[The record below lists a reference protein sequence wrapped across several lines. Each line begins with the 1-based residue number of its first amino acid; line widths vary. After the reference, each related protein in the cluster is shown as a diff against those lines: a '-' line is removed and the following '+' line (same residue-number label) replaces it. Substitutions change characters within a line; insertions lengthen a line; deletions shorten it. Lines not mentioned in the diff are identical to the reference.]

1 MATKE
6 TQLVKEKQ
14 NVPNKTR
21 VGVSVCLLTAP
32 SKVVTKASLR
42 VPDGNLKK
50 KNENIVW
57 QRKKARAYEEKCLG
71 ELLFVLY
78 CLPTRYCR
86 LAYDRLCLDKSTPPI
101 TTHSTFHSFTK
112 ETGKVESAKRKT
124 DSNIS
129 QSFGCWDL
137 IG

>member
-50 KNENIVW
+50 KKTKTLCDRE
-57 QRKKARAYEEKCLG
+57 RKRE
-71 ELLFVLY
+71 
-78 CLPTRYCR
+78 PT
-86 LAYDRLCLDKSTPPI
+86 
-101 TTHSTFHSFTK
+101 
-112 ETGKVESAKRKT
+112 KR
-124 DSNIS
+124 SV
-129 QSFGCWDL
+129 
-137 IG
+137 

>member
-71 ELLFVLY
+71 ELLFVFTV
-78 CLPTRYCR
+78 CRHVTVGWHMTGSVWTSPHLPSQHIPPFTALQRKQAKWR
-86 LAYDRLCLDKSTPPI
+86 VRRERQIPISASHLAV
-101 TTHSTFHSFTK
+101 
-112 ETGKVESAKRKT
+112 ET
-124 DSNIS
+124 
-129 QSFGCWDL
+129 W
-137 IG
+137 

>member
-50 KNENIVW
+50 KNENIV
-57 QRKKARAYEEKCLG
+57 
-71 ELLFVLY
+71 
-78 CLPTRYCR
+78 
-86 LAYDRLCLDKSTPPI
+86 
-101 TTHSTFHSFTK
+101 
-112 ETGKVESAKRKT
+112 
-124 DSNIS
+124 
-129 QSFGCWDL
+129 
-137 IG
+137 

>member
-42 VPDGNLKK
+42 VPDGDLKK
-50 KNENIVW
+50 KN
-57 QRKKARAYEEKCLG
+57 RKHCVTEK
-71 ELLFVLY
+71 
-78 CLPTRYCR
+78 
-86 LAYDRLCLDKSTPPI
+86 
-101 TTHSTFHSFTK
+101 
-112 ETGKVESAKRKT
+112 ESESLRREV
-124 DSNIS
+124 
-129 QSFGCWDL
+129 FR
-137 IG
+137 

>member
-42 VPDGNLKK
+42 VPDGDLKK
-50 KNENIVW
+50 NKTKTLCDRERKREPT
-57 QRKKARAYEEKCLG
+57 QRS
-71 ELLFVLY
+71 V
-78 CLPTRYCR
+78 
-86 LAYDRLCLDKSTPPI
+86 
-101 TTHSTFHSFTK
+101 
-112 ETGKVESAKRKT
+112 
-124 DSNIS
+124 
-129 QSFGCWDL
+129 
-137 IG
+137 